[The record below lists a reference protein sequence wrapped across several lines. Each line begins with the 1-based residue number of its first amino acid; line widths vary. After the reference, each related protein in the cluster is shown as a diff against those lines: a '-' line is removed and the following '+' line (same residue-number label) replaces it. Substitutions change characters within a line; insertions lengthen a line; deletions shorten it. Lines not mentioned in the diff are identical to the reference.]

1 MITKMEN
8 TILVAGGTGDLGNRI
23 IKALVRRNANVIA
36 VVRHSSG
43 EAKIAELERMG
54 VKVMRVDMSN
64 VTELTQACMG
74 VSCVVSALAGL
85 REAIIEGQSVLL
97 DAAVAAG
104 VPRFIPSDYS
114 SDFTQIA
121 EGENRNFD
129 LRKEFHKK
137 LDASPIASTSIMNG
151 AFTDILA
158 YNTPFYNLKDKS
170 IGYWGNDPDFY
181 VDFTTKDDTANF
193 TAAAAL
199 DSTTPKILRIASF
212 QISPNELVEMAT
224 EIKGTEF
231 KLMPMGSLEA
241 LSAYNKKARAE
252 NPAGENELYPKW
264 QGSQYMHSM
273 FSAQNNPKDNSRY
286 SDLKWTS
293 AFEVL
298 SHI

>member
-1 MITKMEN
+1 MEN

-23 IKALVRRNANVIA
+23 IKALVKRNANVIA
-36 VVRHSSG
+36 VVRHSSD
-43 EAKIAELERMG
+43 EAKIAEIERMG
-54 VKVMRVDMSN
+54 VKVLKVDMSN
-64 VTELTQACMG
+64 VAELTRACMG

-137 LDASPIASTSIMNG
+137 LDVAPIASTSIMNG
-151 AFTDILA
+151 AFSDILA
-158 YNTPFYNLKDKS
+158 YNTPFYNLKDNS
-170 IGYWGNDPDFY
+170 VGYWGNDPDFC

-199 DSTTPKILRIASF
+199 DSTTPRVLRIASF

-231 KLMPMGSLEA
+231 KLIPMGSLEG

-273 FSAQNNPKDNSRY
+273 FTAQNTPNDNLRY
-286 SDLKWTS
+286 ADIEWTS
-293 AFEVL
+293 AFGVL